1 MELQIGALSDTV
13 TKAAPIG
20 RWDVVGAAAI
30 DLRLSALAGSG
41 RSVIID
47 LTQVSFLSSM
57 GIRSILM
64 SAKAVKLRG
73 AKLVL
78 LSPEPQCRDGAD
90 QHRDRHAGADPSRH
104 RRGFGGD
111 RRLGRCPVRLKHL

>member
-41 RSVIID
+41 RSVVLD

-78 LSPEPQCRDGAD
+78 LSPEPNVELVLTSTGIDTLVPILHDIDAALAEI
-90 QHRDRHAGADPSRH
+90 AG
-104 RRGFGGD
+104 
-111 RRLGRCPVRLKHL
+111 